1 MLRLRVTTIIL
12 SEFHYRCAADDD
24 DSLRD
29 GFRRS
34 ISSLRMQNNKLYT
47 IIFCCIIYT
56 FRKAILG
63 RPSKRNARRDVHF
76 FFLTRTVKYVNRVSR
91 ADLGDKYFVL

>member
-12 SEFHYRCAADDD
+12 SEFNYRCAADDD

-29 GFRRS
+29 RFRFS
-34 ISSLRMQNNKLYT
+34 ASSLRTQNNKVY
-47 IIFCCIIYT
+47 IIMFCCIIHS

-63 RPSKRNARRDVHF
+63 RPSKRNARRDVY